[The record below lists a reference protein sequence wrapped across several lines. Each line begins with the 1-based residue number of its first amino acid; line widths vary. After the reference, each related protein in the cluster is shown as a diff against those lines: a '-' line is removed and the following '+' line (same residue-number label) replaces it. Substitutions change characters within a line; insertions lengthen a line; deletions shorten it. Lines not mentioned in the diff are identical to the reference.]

1 MSIGGDGEGITEREG
16 WGFWEAGVD
25 GLMLVES
32 EALVQAYPSLRGT
45 CRYLVRGASV
55 SEVIFPLRSERSFSD
70 RRGSRLGL
78 AERYAGLAEYSPWR
92 GRFNLWRG

>member
-1 MSIGGDGEGITEREG
+1 MI
-16 WGFWEAGVD
+16 
-25 GLMLVES
+25 VES

-55 SEVIFPLRSERSFSD
+55 SEVIFAPRSERSFSD
-70 RRGSRLGL
+70 RRGLGL
-78 AERYAGLAEYSPWR
+78 AERYAGLGEYSPWR